1 MPSPRPLLPEWCFR
15 LALFAL
21 PLLGVLLVI
30 STPGHAQMGRVLEGR
45 TFRSQ
50 ALGREWAYTIYL
62 PPDYETSQ
70 RAYPV
75 FYLLHGYGGEH
86 TNWAR
91 YGDVQ
96 MTADSLIA
104 AGALPPVIL
113 VMPDGRN
120 SYYVD
125 SDPVT
130 GFGAVETAL
139 VQDLIPHVDA
149 AYRTIPTRRARMIAG
164 LSMGGYGAIHTA
176 FKHPELFGAAA
187 TLSGGI
193 SRRPPERTEP
203 AMPPTPW
210 GVPFD
215 AARWEAE
222 SPFTWIPSLK
232 QKESEFRLQVYIST
246 GDDDDARVVQGSVD
260 LHNALRDAGL
270 PAELRITNGAHTWE
284 VWDHGMRETLIF
296 FANVFRARLR

>member
-1 MPSPRPLLPEWCFR
+1 MTHTRRAS
-15 LALFAL
+15 FAL
-21 PLLGVLLVI
+21 PLLGALLVV
-30 STPGHAQMGRVLEGR
+30 SSPAHAQHGRVLEGR

-50 ALGREWAYTIYL
+50 ALGRDWAYTIYL

-70 RAYPV
+70 QAYPV

-91 YGDVQ
+91 YGDAQ

-104 AGALPPVIL
+104 ASALPPVIL

-130 GFGAVETAL
+130 GFGAMETAI
-139 VQDLIPHVDA
+139 VQDLIPYIDA
-149 AYRTIPTRRARMIAG
+149 TYRTIPTRRARMIGG

-193 SRRPPERTEP
+193 SRNPPEPQQPPT
-203 AMPPTPW
+203 APTPW
-210 GVPFD
+210 GIPFD
-215 AARWEAE
+215 AARWQAE

-232 QKESEFRLQVYIST
+232 EKAADVRLQVYISM
-246 GDDDDARVVQGSVD
+246 GDDDESRLIQGSVD
-260 LHNALRDAGL
+260 LYNALRDAGL
-270 PAELRITNGAHTWE
+270 PAELRVTDGAHTWE
-284 VWDHGMRETLIF
+284 VWDHGMRETMIF
-296 FANVFRARLR
+296 FAKVFRARIR